1 MKKFRPFSMTLLLFI
16 GLVCFL
22 SWASLFEIE
31 QTVRAR
37 GQIIP
42 GGRTQIIQTAD
53 GGVLVKLLV
62 QEGDHVVAG
71 QLLAVLEKERV
82 RASYEE
88 IQSKVVALKAAL
100 IRARAEAEGYQP
112 VWGKDFEGY
121 TDFVLAQRKLYEQRK
136 QSLED
141 ELNTLKSLL
150 DMAEHELS
158 LNESLLKTG
167 DISRLEVIRSR
178 QKVSDLRG
186 KIKKIRNKYIQGA
199 RQEAVRIEAELASAR
214 YKLEERKNVLE
225 HTDIL
230 SPVAGIVKYLR
241 VNTLGGVLRPG
252 DELMQISPT
261 ESEMLIEIKVNP
273 VDIGQ
278 LKPGLPASIKLDAF
292 DYTIFGIMEGTLAYI
307 SPDTL
312 MERVYGGVTSIY
324 YRCRVKLNKR
334 QPNSK
339 LSISMLKPGMTA
351 TVDIKT
357 NNRTVLQYLLKPI
370 LRAFSGAMNER

>member
-1 MKKFRPFSMTLLLFI
+1 MKKSRPFSMTLLLFI

-186 KIKKIRNKYIQGA
+186 KIKKIRNKYIQDA
-199 RQEAVRIEAELASAR
+199 RQESVRIEAELASAR

>member
-186 KIKKIRNKYIQGA
+186 KIKKIRNKYIQDA
-199 RQEAVRIEAELASAR
+199 RQESVRIEAELASAR